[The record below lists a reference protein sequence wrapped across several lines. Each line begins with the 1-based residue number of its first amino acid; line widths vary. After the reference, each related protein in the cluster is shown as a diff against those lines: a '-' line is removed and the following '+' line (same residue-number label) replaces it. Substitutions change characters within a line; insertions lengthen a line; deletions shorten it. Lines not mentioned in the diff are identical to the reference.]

1 MRLGFTLREL
11 GGNSVISLVMSAVV
25 PVVMIGV
32 NAGFD
37 PSYLRAVVFSW
48 ILGALVSFPIALIVV
63 RPVIQWQSRNRT
75 GSA

>member
-11 GGNSVISLVMSAVV
+11 GGNAIISLVMSAVMS
-25 PVVMIGV
+25 VVMIGV
-32 NAGFD
+32 NAGFG
-37 PSYLRAVVFSW
+37 PGYLRAVVFSW

-63 RPVIQWQSRNRT
+63 PPVIQWQSRHRT